1 MAKIHIKQ
9 LEKLS
14 NLKPTE
20 EFEKK
25 LEEQLEATL
34 EHVERLSEIDTSKT
48 PETNE
53 VTDLKNVMRD
63 DIATPSLPQDKVLLN
78 AKKTYNGF
86 FIVPGVLAEE

>member
-1 MAKIHIKQ
+1 MKINIKQ

-53 VTDLKNVMRD
+53 VTDLKNVMRED
-63 DIATPSLPQDKVLLN
+63 VPMPSLLQEKVLQN
-78 AKKTYNGF
+78 ATKTYNGF
-86 FIVPGVLAEE
+86 FIVDAVLQGE

>member
-1 MAKIHIKQ
+1 MKIHIKQ

-14 NLKPTE
+14 NLKPSE
-20 EFEKK
+20 DFEKK

-53 VTDLKNVMRD
+53 VTDLKNVMRED
-63 DIATPSLPQDKVLLN
+63 DPLPSLPQGKVLQN

-86 FIVPGVLAEE
+86 FIVDAVLQGE